1 MMPPVMS
8 VATEIAV
15 PRAAEA
21 TVMIKMPGTT

>member
-21 TVMIKMPGTT
+21 TVMIRMPGTM